1 MSKRTVRMNKKGNA
15 DRQETLPHTTENSV
29 NFTKLAADLA
39 ETGKRFYSRGW
50 VWGTSGNFSAVTS
63 WDPLRL
69 AISSTGLDK
78 GILAPS
84 HFLEIDGT
92 TNVIRGGGRPSTE
105 TLVHLAIVRCV
116 NAGAV
121 LHTHSVW
128 STVLSCLYAS
138 LGGVMLE
145 GYEMLKGL
153 TGVRTHEHREWLPIL
168 DNSQNTIEL
177 AEKVWAI
184 LREHSGLHGFLL
196 RGHGLYTW
204 GANLQEAKR
213 HIEILE
219 FVMEVLVRSKQHMVL
234 ERVD

>member
-1 MSKRTVRMNKKGNA
+1 MSKRTVRMNKKANA
-15 DRQETLPHTTENSV
+15 DHQEILQRTRENSV

-50 VWGTSGNFSAVTS
+50 DWGTSGNFSAVTS

-78 GILAPS
+78 GILTPA

-92 TNVIRGGGRPSTE
+92 PNVIRDGGRPSTE
-105 TLVHLAIVRCV
+105 TSRDRPLRQRGRSFAYTLGLEC
-116 NAGAV
+116 
-121 LHTHSVW
+121 
-128 STVLSCLYAS
+128 LSCLYAS
-138 LGGVMLE
+138 LGGVILE

-168 DNSQNTIEL
+168 DNSQNTTSSR
-177 AEKVWAI
+177 KK
-184 LREHSGLHGFLL
+184 SGQSCASIRVFMGFFC
-196 RGHGLYTW
+196 GLYTW

-219 FVMEVLVRSKQHMVL
+219 FVMEVLVRSAQHMVL